1 MQLCLA
7 LDRQQLEALGAGLE
21 ALQHALDR
29 ESLGE
34 NLGHDA
40 MPRERG
46 TGARRAARWLVEQK
60 RDLQA
65 HVSDLG
71 RACERML
78 SLS

>member
-29 ESLGE
+29 ELLGE
-34 NLGHDA
+34 DLGYDV
-40 MPRERG
+40 MPRERS
-46 TGARRAARWLVEQK
+46 TGARRAALWLAEQK

-65 HVSDLG
+65 HVSDLDRG
-71 RACERML
+71 YECMR
-78 SLS
+78 SSG